1 MTSRTDQ
8 LFDVVSEPD
17 ILASSSSDSDDG
29 SIDSTTV
36 EGQVTDGVDNSD
48 KQTRQGRD
56 WRPKA
61 TLHLKHFSD
70 MTILEKMAA
79 RRLMPSE
86 YHTLKTATVDR
97 GPVPKHPLFPEHVFI
112 LSHALLAPALQ
123 QLSYFLYPGKGAIA
137 VVTRGWNSANSAAV
151 TPLLLR
157 TGHQWPPALAW
168 FVYVVSYIF
177 FANRVFKRFTHF
189 ALKYGT
195 LDEKNVGR
203 DRYPDKAI
211 NQLALGQL
219 AFLLTRTFGEFFIK
233 YDRTEC
239 PLNAFSWTTPI
250 RWFFWLL
257 ALDYFFYAYHRTS
270 HEIDFFWQIHKTHHT
285 TRHPSPL
292 LSILSSEIQEV
303 IEIALVPL
311 AATLLVP
318 MDFHELFVLSIY
330 TSYVELLGHTGIR
343 AEWELPITGFP
354 LKFIG
359 CNLLIEDHDTH
370 HRFGKSGRNYGKQ
383 SRFWDVSFGTTTDR
397 IEMSNLPGQR
407 PY

>member
-1 MTSRTDQ
+1 M
-8 LFDVVSEPD
+8 
-17 ILASSSSDSDDG
+17 LASISSDSDDPG
-29 SIDSTTV
+29 NLDLTTV
-36 EGQVTDGVDNSD
+36 DRQVADAVDNLDSD

-56 WRPKA
+56 WRPKS
-61 TLHLKHFSD
+61 TFHLKQFSE

-86 YHTLKTATVDR
+86 YHSLPSIGTVKATVQ
-97 GPVPKHPLFPEHVFI
+97 
-112 LSHALLAPALQ
+112 SYLQ
-123 QLSYFLYPGKGAIA
+123 VWRVVIA
-137 VVTRGWNSANSAAV
+137 AGYK
-151 TPLLLR
+151 
-157 TGHQWPPALAW
+157 WPPEVAW
-168 FVYVVSYIF
+168 FVYVASYILF
-177 FANRVFKRFTHF
+177 GNRVFKRFTHF

-211 NQLALGQL
+211 DQLALGQL

-233 YDRTEC
+233 YDRTEN
-239 PLNAFSWTTPI
+239 PINAFSWTTPI
-250 RWFFWLL
+250 RWFFWLV
-257 ALDYFFYAYHRTS
+257 ALDYFFYAYHRTA
-270 HEIDFFWQIHKTHHT
+270 HEVDSFWRIHKIHHT

-292 LSILSSEIQEV
+292 LSILSSEIQEA

-311 AATLLVP
+311 SATLLVS
-318 MDFHELFVLSIY
+318 MNFHELFVLSVY

-343 AEWELPITGFP
+343 AEWELPITGLP
-354 LKFIG
+354 LRLIG

-383 SRFWDVSFGTTTDR
+383 SRFWDVLFGTTTDR

>member
-1 MTSRTDQ
+1 M
-8 LFDVVSEPD
+8 
-17 ILASSSSDSDDG
+17 LASSSSDSDDPG
-29 SIDSTTV
+29 NLDLTTV
-36 EGQVTDGVDNSD
+36 DRQVADAVDNLDSD

-56 WRPKA
+56 WRPKS
-61 TLHLKHFSD
+61 TLHLKQFSE

-86 YHTLKTATVDR
+86 YHSLKPATVDR
-97 GPVPKHPLFPEHVFI
+97 GPIPKHPLLPEHLFI

-123 QLSYFLYPGKGAIA
+123 QLSYYSFPATVQFHLQVWRVVIA
-137 VVTRGWNSANSAAV
+137 AGYK
-151 TPLLLR
+151 
-157 TGHQWPPALAW
+157 WPPAVAW
-168 FVYVVSYIF
+168 FVYVASYIF
-177 FANRVFKRFTHF
+177 FGNRVFKRFTHF

-211 NQLALGQL
+211 DQLALGQL

-233 YDRTEC
+233 YDRTEN
-239 PLNAFSWTTPI
+239 PINAFSWTTPI
-250 RWFFWLL
+250 RWFFWLV
-257 ALDYFFYAYHRTS
+257 ALDYFFYAYHRTA
-270 HEIDFFWQIHKTHHT
+270 HEVDLFWRIHKIHHT

-311 AATLLVP
+311 SATLLVS
-318 MDFHELFVLSIY
+318 MNFHELFVLSVY

-343 AEWELPITGFP
+343 AEWELPITGLP
-354 LKFIG
+354 LRLIG

-383 SRFWDVSFGTTTDR
+383 SRFWDVLFGTTTDR